1 MPDDDFI
8 GQVQARAGLPDR
20 ATAETATRA
29 AVGLLTKRL
38 DGFEYPKV
46 DQVGIPDYSSGGR
59 ENWGLTTFREH
70 ALVRGSRG
78 DDPIRVALELL
89 WKTVTDDLTELR
101 GTPPPHTAR

>member
-1 MPDDDFI
+1 M
-8 GQVQARAGLPDR
+8 
-20 ATAETATRA
+20 
-29 AVGLLTKRL
+29 GLLTRRL

-70 ALVRGSRG
+70 TLVRGSRG

-101 GTPPPHTAR
+101 GPGSTHRSGILGELAASIHHRRVRTARP